1 MYIYIYV
8 YMYICMYICMY
19 IYICIYMGMYVYV
32 YTYVYI
38 YVCIYLYIYIYNLV
52 LLSLLSFSNLYNTD
66 SYISF
71 NLQVETFAFSLEQFN
86 FTNFSLVY
94 GHRVLVAFRIRMH
107 FYLYLRQIYQVQICH
122 LGVSGCCSTLEVLEI

>member
-1 MYIYIYV
+1 MYVYMYVYIYMYIYGYVCICIYICIYICMYIYIYV
-8 YMYICMYICMY
+8 YI
-19 IYICIYMGMYVYV
+19 
-32 YTYVYI
+32 YTYI
-38 YVCIYLYIYIYNLV
+38 YIYIYNLV

>member
-1 MYIYIYV
+1 MYIYIF
-8 YMYICMYICMY
+8 
-19 IYICIYMGMYVYV
+19 IYMGIYVYV

-38 YVCIYLYIYIYNLV
+38 YVCIYIYMYIYIYIYIYIYNLV